1 MSLTAVVMLGLVA
14 DFVAAPLS
22 PSNQALAAAACSPR
36 QSSYSGVVS
45 STPGLV
51 GYWRVGESSGT
62 VACDSTANHDNGTYL
77 GSVTLGTPGAISGDP
92 DTAVTLDGSSGQ
104 VSVPSA
110 SSLNVG
116 DNFTIEAWV
125 KRGASKTESNEVIA
139 SKQEGSWALMFNEAD
154 QLTLRRST
162 YGNIATANVAT
173 TDTTSWH
180 YVVATKNGSSV
191 HLYLDGTDVTGTVA
205 NQTLTNNTLPLAIGQ
220 SSSTSYLKGS
230 VDEVALYNT
239 ALTPT
244 QITQHY
250 EAGLAAVLAPPS
262 ALSAT
267 PGNGTAS
274 LQWTASSSK
283 NVAGYKVYRAEAN
296 GSWPSTPLAT
306 VSSATLAYTDTELT
320 NGSTYT
326 YRVTAYES
334 AGNQS
339 NPSNQASATPAAAC
353 SPRQSSYS
361 GVVSSTPGLVGYW
374 RVGESSGTVACDS
387 TANHDNGTYLGSVTL
402 GTPGAISGDPDT
414 AVTLDGLSGQVSVP
428 SASSL
433 NVGDN
438 FTIEAWVKRGASKTE
453 SNEVIASKQEGSWAL
468 MFNEADQLT
477 LRRST
482 YGNIATANVATTD
495 TTSWHYVVATKN
507 GSSVHLYLDGTDV
520 TGTVANQTLT
530 NNTLPL
536 AIGQSSSTSY
546 LKGSVD
552 EVALYNTALTP
563 TQITQHY
570 EAGANVVKTSPID
583 GELTSLSPATV
594 AAQTQ
599 PIGVVVS
606 PDGKSVYVAYEG
618 GKTLSQYS
626 RNTET
631 GKLIALSPATIA
643 TGSEP
648 RSVTVSPDG
657 KYVYVT
663 DFGSDA
669 VSQFSRNSETGKL
682 TALSPATVATGDSPH
697 GIEVS
702 SDGKSVYVANYGGKT
717 ISEFSR
723 NTETGRLTALSPST
737 VATATSPNSIAVSPD
752 GKSVYTADRGSKAV
766 SQYSRNTQTGAL
778 TALTQATV
786 EAGELPHYVVV
797 SPDGKSAYVA
807 NSGSATVSQYSRNT
821 ETGELTALSPAT
833 VTTGREP
840 FSVIVSSNGLSAYVT
855 DSGVAS
861 VSQYNRNPETGA
873 LSPLTPAMVMSGK
886 SPYGVAASPDGKSV
900 YVANEASNTISQF
913 VRALP

>member
-1 MSLTAVVMLGLVA
+1 M
-14 DFVAAPLS
+14 
-22 PSNQALAAAACSPR
+22 
-36 QSSYSGVVS
+36 
-45 STPGLV
+45 
-51 GYWRVGESSGT
+51 
-62 VACDSTANHDNGTYL
+62 
-77 GSVTLGTPGAISGDP
+77 
-92 DTAVTLDGSSGQ
+92 
-104 VSVPSA
+104 
-110 SSLNVG
+110 
-116 DNFTIEAWV
+116 
-125 KRGASKTESNEVIA
+125 
-139 SKQEGSWALMFNEAD
+139 
-154 QLTLRRST
+154 
-162 YGNIATANVAT
+162 
-173 TDTTSWH
+173 
-180 YVVATKNGSSV
+180 
-191 HLYLDGTDVTGTVA
+191 TGTVA
-205 NQTLTNNTLPLAIGQ
+205 NQTMTNNTEPLAIGQ
-220 SSSTSYLKGS
+220 SSGSAYIKGTL
-230 VDEVALYNT
+230 DEVALYNT

-250 EAGLAAVLAPPS
+250 EAGLAAVLTPPS

-274 LQWTASSSK
+274 LQWTGSSSK

-306 VSSATLAYTDTELT
+306 VSSATLVYTDTGLT

-339 NPSNQASATPAAAC
+339 SPSNQASVTPAGAC

-361 GVVSSTPGLVGYW
+361 GVVSATAGLVGYW
-374 RVGESSGTVACDS
+374 RLGESSGTVACDS
-387 TANHDNGTYLGSVTL
+387 TANHDNGTYLGGVTL
-402 GTPGAISGDPDT
+402 GVPGAIAADPDT
-414 AVTLDGLSGQVSVP
+414 AVSLDGSSGQVSVP
-428 SASSL
+428 ASSSL
-433 NVGDN
+433 NVGDT
-438 FTIEAWVKRGASKTE
+438 FTIEAWVKRGTSKSG
-453 SNEVIASKQEGSWAL
+453 SNEVIASKQEGSLVL

-495 TTSWHYVVATKN
+495 TASWHYVVATKN
-507 GSSVHLYLDGTDV
+507 GASVHLYLDGTDV
-520 TGTVANQTLT
+520 TGTVANQTMT
-530 NNTLPL
+530 NNTEPL
-536 AIGQSSSTSY
+536 AIGQSSGSAY
-546 LKGSVD
+546 IKGTLD

-570 EAGANVVKTSPID
+570 EAGKPMTSPMP
-583 GELTSLSPATV
+583 GELTALSPATV

-631 GKLIALSPATIA
+631 GKLTALSPATVA
-643 TGSEP
+643 TGNEP

-657 KYVYVT
+657 KSVYAT

-682 TALSPATVATGDSPH
+682 TALSPTTVATGDSPH

-717 ISEFSR
+717 ISEFNR
-723 NTETGRLTALSPST
+723 NAETGRLTALSPST
-737 VATATSPNSIAVSPD
+737 VATATSPNGIAISAD

-778 TALTQATV
+778 TALTHATV

-797 SPDGKSAYVA
+797 SADGKSAYVA

-821 ETGELTALSPAT
+821 ATGELTALSPAT
-833 VTTGREP
+833 VATGREP
-840 FSVIVSSNGLSAYVT
+840 FSVIVSSNGLSAYAT
-855 DSGVAS
+855 DSGAAS
-861 VSQYNRNPETGA
+861 VSQYSRNAETGA
-873 LSPLTPAMVMSGK
+873 LSPLAHATVGAGK
-886 SPYGVAASPDGKSV
+886 SPYGVAASSDGKSV
-900 YVANEASNTISQF
+900 YVTNEASNTISQF
-913 VRALP
+913 ARALP

>member
-1 MSLTAVVMLGLVA
+1 VLFGLPVGL
-14 DFVAAPLS
+14 VAAPLS
-22 PSNQALAAAACSPR
+22 PSNQALAAVACSPR
-36 QSSYSGVVS
+36 QSSYSGAVS

-51 GYWRVGESSGT
+51 GYWRLGESSGT
-62 VACDSTANHDNGTYL
+62 VACDFTANHDNGTYL
-77 GSVTLGTPGAISGDP
+77 GGVTLGTPGAISGDP
-92 DTAVTLDGSSGQ
+92 DTALTLNGTTGQ

-125 KRGASKTESNEVIA
+125 KRGASKTGSNEVIA

-173 TDTTSWH
+173 TDTTGWH
-180 YVVATKNGSSV
+180 YAVATKNGSSI
-191 HLYLDGTDVTGTVA
+191 HLYLDGTDVTGTIA
-205 NQTLTNNTLPLAIGQ
+205 NQTMTNNTEPLAIGQ
-220 SSSTSYLKGS
+220 SSGSANLKGS
-230 VDEVALYNT
+230 IDEVALYNT

-244 QITQHY
+244 QIEQHH
-250 EAGLAAVLAPPS
+250 EAGLAGILAPPS

-267 PGNGTAS
+267 PGNGTVI
-274 LQWTASSSK
+274 LQWTASSSP
-283 NVAGYKVYRAEAN
+283 VVSGYQVYRANAD
-296 GSWPSTPLAT
+296 GSWPSMPLAT
-306 VSSATLAYTDTELT
+306 VPSATLTYTDTGLT

-334 AGNQS
+334 GGNQS
-339 NPSNQASATPAAAC
+339 SPSKQASATLAVAC

-361 GVVSSTPGLVGYW
+361 GAVSSTPGLVGYW
-374 RVGESSGTVACDS
+374 RLGESSGTVACDF
-387 TANHDNGTYLGSVTL
+387 TANHDNGTYLGGVTL

-414 AVTLDGLSGQVSVP
+414 ALTLNGTTGQVSVP

-438 FTIEAWVKRGASKTE
+438 FTIEAWVKRGASKTG

-495 TTSWHYVVATKN
+495 TTGWHYAVATKN
-507 GSSVHLYLDGTDV
+507 GSSIHLYLDGTDV
-520 TGTVANQTLT
+520 TGTIANQTMT
-530 NNTLPL
+530 NNTEPL
-536 AIGQSSSTSY
+536 AIGQSSGSAN
-546 LKGSVD
+546 LKGSID

-570 EAGANVVKTSPID
+570 EADKQMASPMP
-583 GELTSLSPATV
+583 GELTALSPATI
-594 AAQTQ
+594 AAQSR
-599 PIGVVVS
+599 PISVVVS
-606 PDGKSVYVAYEG
+606 PDGTSVYVAYEG
-618 GKTLSQYS
+618 GTTLSQYS

-657 KYVYVT
+657 KSAYVT

-669 VSQFSRNSETGKL
+669 VSQFSRNPETGKL
-682 TALSPATVATGDSPH
+682 TALSPATVTTGDSPH

-702 SDGKSVYVANYGGKT
+702 SDGKSVYVANYNGKT
-717 ISEFSR
+717 ISGFSR
-723 NTETGRLTALSPST
+723 NAETGRLIALSPST
-737 VATATSPNSIAVSPD
+737 VATATSPNSIAISAD

-778 TALTQATV
+778 TALTHATV
-786 EAGELPHYVVV
+786 AAGELPHYVVV

-833 VTTGREP
+833 VATGREP
-840 FSVIVSSNGLSAYVT
+840 FSVILSSNGLSAYVT

-861 VSQYNRNPETGA
+861 VSQYSRNAETGV
-873 LSPLTPAMVMSGK
+873 LSPLTPATVTSGK
-886 SPYGVAASPDGKSV
+886 SPYGVAASSDGKSV
-900 YVANEASNTISQF
+900 YVANEASNTISQYA
-913 VRALP
+913 RAAP